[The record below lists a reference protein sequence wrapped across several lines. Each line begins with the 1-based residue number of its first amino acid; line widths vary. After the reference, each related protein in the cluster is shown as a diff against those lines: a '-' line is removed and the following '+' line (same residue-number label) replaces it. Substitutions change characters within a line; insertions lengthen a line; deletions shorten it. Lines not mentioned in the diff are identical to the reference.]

1 VADMRTGAYA
11 PGGIET
17 GMLVMGGAQM
27 ARFYNV
33 PSGGLVGLT
42 NAKLNDAQAGFEMGT
57 SPLAAVL
64 GGADLLSMAGLL
76 DALMVFDFATAVI
89 GSEIALMLKRAAR
102 GLEFGEETLAL
113 DVIAEVGPGGTFIDT
128 EHTLQWMKKSALL
141 PDIADRYPRPRW
153 QAQGGLDAHARAMR
167 RARDILTRDNPAVFS
182 PEVDA
187 RIRAEFEGLVSG
199 EAAMEWPA

>member
-1 VADMRTGAYA
+1 MRTGAYA

-17 GMLVMGGAQM
+17 GLLVMGGAQM

-57 SPLAAVL
+57 SPLAALL

-76 DALMVFDFATAVI
+76 DALLVFDFATAVI

-113 DVIAEVGPGGTFIDT
+113 DVIAGVGPGGTFIDT
-128 EHTLQWMKKSALL
+128 DHTLRWMKKSALL
-141 PDIADRYPRPRW
+141 PEIADRNPRPRW
-153 QAQGGLDAHARAMR
+153 QAQGGLDAHARAMKR
-167 RARDILTRDNPAVFS
+167 VREILTRDNPAVFS

-199 EAAMEWPA
+199 EATIEWSA